1 MAINDARKSNLLK
14 SIGPGLIWAGA
25 AIGVSHVVQSTRAGA
40 LYGFGLIWVLVVAN
54 LFKYPAFE
62 FGPRYAA
69 ATGESLLEGYQRL
82 GKWAMIVFIVMTFG
96 TMFSIQAAVTVVA
109 AGLAGQLFGIGLT
122 PAIWSAI
129 LIGVCMVVLLIGRYP
144 LLDMLTKIIII
155 TLSIST
161 IIAVI
166 VAVTHG
172 RQVQP
177 GFQSPAVWTISGVAF
192 LVAVMGWMPS
202 AIDISVWNSLWTLE
216 RRKQTGHVPTVREA
230 TIDFNIGYLGAAL
243 LSLGFLSLGALVMYG
258 TGEQFSAKGVAFA
271 GQLVGLYTKSLGEWS
286 RPIILIAGFT
296 TMFSTVLAVTDA
308 FPRVLRKFTELVI
321 PTIKTRVLDDRLYWI
336 FMFFVAGG
344 ALILISWLSGSMTL
358 MVDLATTLSF
368 LTAPILAY
376 MNHRVITSPH
386 VPLEAQPPRWL
397 RFLSMTGITFLTGF
411 GLLFLIWRFV
421 L

>member
-1 MAINDARKSNLLK
+1 MAKQSARTSNLLK

-25 AIGVSHVVQSTRAGA
+25 AIGVSHLVQSTRAGA

-82 GKWAMIVFIVMTFG
+82 GKWAMIVFIIMTFG

-109 AGLAGQLFGIGLT
+109 AGLAGQLFGLGLT
-122 PAIWSAI
+122 PAVWSAI
-129 LIGVCMVVLLIGRYP
+129 LIGICMVVLLVGRYP

-166 VAVTHG
+166 IALTHG
-172 RQVQP
+172 RQMEP
-177 GFQSPAVWTISGVAF
+177 GFQSPPVWTISGVAF

-216 RRKQTGHVPTVREA
+216 RRKQTGHVPSVREA
-230 TIDFNIGYLGAAL
+230 VIDFNIGYLGAAL

-258 TGEQFSAKGVAFA
+258 TGEQFSAKGVTFA

-308 FPRVLRKFTELVI
+308 FPRVLRRFTELVI
-321 PTIKTRVLDDRLYWI
+321 PTIKTKVTDDRLYWI

-376 MNHRVITSPH
+376 MNHRVITSSH
-386 VPLEAQPPRWL
+386 VPPEARPPRWL
-397 RFLSMTGITFLTGF
+397 RILSLAGITFLTSF
-411 GLLFLIWRFV
+411 SLLFLIWRFM